1 MKTNE
6 NNNFYLQVI
15 TPVHVGAGK
24 EKWWHPGADYFYD
37 KKEQVVRVIDQK
49 KLGDLLD
56 EKEILN
62 YVSAIEN
69 RKIHDFFLYLK
80 NTRKLSFD
88 DFSKEYFMPFTPENE
103 IKTMIR
109 TGLGVPYIPGSSI
122 KGAIRSALFGWA
134 YNNDPELKNRI
145 EATKREYNRNPKK
158 LGNKLDECLFGSINN
173 NLMRL
178 LQVSDVNFKDTM
190 LHNSKIFNLQG
201 QPYGD
206 EWYGGWKHRG
216 HDGTDDDFKVNGF
229 TSTYETL
236 IINEWAPVRLIVN
249 EMAFDLYNK
258 FPRVQKPDNLHI
270 LKQREPYNALF
281 NIINFSTRSYIE
293 KEIEFFENY
302 TAEKTDLIIEEL
314 EFCKNQIPDD
324 NNSCLLKMG
333 AGTGFHAITGNW
345 QYDVF
350 TDTGIHEKGRFAGKK
365 KYKSR
370 KISFA
375 NYEGDDGTQTLFF
388 PMGFVKIYNQKAW
401 NELEA

>member
-6 NNNFYLQVI
+6 NSNFYLKVI

-24 EKWWHPGADYFYD
+24 EKCWYPGSDYFYD
-37 KKEQVVRVIDQK
+37 KDKKVVRVIDQE
-49 KLGDLLD
+49 KLGNLLN

-62 YVSAIEN
+62 FANAIEN
-69 RKIHDFFLYLK
+69 RKIDDFFLYLK
-80 NTRKLSFD
+80 NTRKLPFN
-88 DFSKEYFMPFTPENE
+88 DFSKEYFMPFRPENE

-122 KGAIRSALFGWA
+122 KGSIRSALFGWA
-134 YNNDPELKNRI
+134 YNSNQDLRDEI
-145 EATKREYNRNPKK
+145 ENSRREYIRNVNK
-158 LGNKLDECLFGSINN
+158 LGNKIDECLFGGINN

-178 LQVSDVNFKDTM
+178 LQVTDVIFKDTM

-201 QPYGD
+201 QPHGD

-216 HDGTDDDFKVNGF
+216 YDGTDDDFKVNGF

-236 IINEWAPVRLIVN
+236 IINEWASIRIVVN
-249 EMAFDLYNK
+249 EMVYDLFDK
-258 FPRVQKPDNLHI
+258 FPKAQKPLNLHI
-270 LKQREPYNALF
+270 LKQKEPYNALF
-281 NIINFSTRSYIE
+281 DMINYSTRRYIE

-302 TAEKTDLIIEEL
+302 TAEKSDLIIEEL
-314 EFCKNQIPDD
+314 EFCKNQVPDD

-345 QYDVF
+345 QYNDF
-350 TDTGIHEKGRFAGKK
+350 INTGIHERGRNSGKK

-370 KISFA
+370 KISFT
-375 NYEGDDGTQTLFF
+375 NYEGDEGTETLFF

-401 NELEA
+401 DEQED